1 MTIFTEISAL
11 AARPRGHTAFILLI
25 TVGTLL
31 AAAVLLSKLAAEQG
45 APMLWYLT
53 AAMSGSGVVLFA
65 TSRGAAAAPDRAP
78 TLTYSLVA
86 GGLLALGSALG
97 YLSVERVGASFVA
110 LAMAFPTMMTY
121 LLSLALGMDRF
132 DRGRL
137 AGVGAGLAG
146 GLILALG
153 KGIGAAPADVPA
165 LVMVCLMPAVL
176 AIGNIY
182 RTRFWPRG
190 AMPRLLAGQMLLC
203 GGGAC
208 PAGRHLA
215 ARAAQPFAARRPG
228 PACHDPRR
236 DPFLLAAICRL
247 LSSAA
252 DRGARL
258 SQPDRLG
265 RGAPRCARCDCR
277 ARRAYASGFRRGGG
291 PDRDRHRHF
300 PVQFQP
306 PCMRRARMN
315 TPTLSESAFP
325 VFRRWPAVHPD
336 RLQIFGA
343 PTPNGVKVSIMLEE
357 TGLSYEAHRVD
368 IMAGDQH
375 TEEFL
380 SLNPN
385 GKIPAI
391 VDPHGPEGKPFA
403 LWESGAILIY
413 LAEKTGRF
421 LPREPE
427 KRFETLQWL
436 MFQMG
441 GIGPIFGQVG
451 WFHKFGG
458 RDIADK
464 RPLDRYVR
472 ESRRLLDVLDARL
485 ADRQWI
491 VGGDYTIA
499 DMATLGWVENL
510 IGFYEA
516 AELVDFASLRHVP
529 DWLRRGLARPAV
541 QRGLVVAA
549 A

>member
-31 AAAVLLSKLAAEQG
+31 AAAVLLSKLTAEQG

-215 ARAAQPFAARRPG
+215 ARAAQPFAARRPVAILSFSLQYVAFFRLQQIAG
-228 PACHDPRR
+228 PVY
-236 DPFLLAAICRL
+236 
-247 LSSAA
+247 
-252 DRGARL
+252 L
-258 SQPDRLG
+258 SQIGSVAALLG
-265 RGAPRCARCDCR
+265 AL
-277 ARRAYASGFRRGGG
+277 
-291 PDRDRHRHF
+291 
-300 PVQFQP
+300 V
-306 PCMRRARMN
+306 
-315 TPTLSESAFP
+315 
-325 VFRRWPAVHPD
+325 
-336 RLQIFGA
+336 
-343 PTPNGVKVSIMLEE
+343 
-357 TGLSYEAHRVD
+357 
-368 IMAGDQH
+368 
-375 TEEFL
+375 
-380 SLNPN
+380 
-385 GKIPAI
+385 AI
-391 VDPHGPEGKPFA
+391 VVLGEHMQAGFA
-403 LWESGAILIY
+403 GAAVLIV
-413 LAEKTGRF
+413 TGIAI
-421 LPREPE
+421 
-427 KRFETLQWL
+427 
-436 MFQMG
+436 FQ
-441 GIGPIFGQVG
+441 
-451 WFHKFGG
+451 
-458 RDIADK
+458 
-464 RPLDRYVR
+464 Y
-472 ESRRLLDVLDARL
+472 SS
-485 ADRQWI
+485 
-491 VGGDYTIA
+491 
-499 DMATLGWVENL
+499 N
-510 IGFYEA
+510 
-516 AELVDFASLRHVP
+516 RH
-529 DWLRRGLARPAV
+529 A
-541 QRGLVVAA
+541 
-549 A
+549 

>member
-203 GGGAC
+203 GAALVL
-208 PAGRHLA
+208 PVAIWRHGLPSLSLLA
-215 ARAAQPFAARRPG
+215 G
-228 PACHDPRR
+228 PA
-236 DPFLLAAICRL
+236 LLATTLVAILSFSLQYVAFFRL
-247 LSSAA
+247 QQIA
-252 DRGARL
+252 GPVYL
-258 SQPDRLG
+258 SQIGSVAALLG
-265 RGAPRCARCDCR
+265 AL
-277 ARRAYASGFRRGGG
+277 
-291 PDRDRHRHF
+291 
-300 PVQFQP
+300 V
-306 PCMRRARMN
+306 
-315 TPTLSESAFP
+315 
-325 VFRRWPAVHPD
+325 
-336 RLQIFGA
+336 
-343 PTPNGVKVSIMLEE
+343 
-357 TGLSYEAHRVD
+357 
-368 IMAGDQH
+368 
-375 TEEFL
+375 
-380 SLNPN
+380 
-385 GKIPAI
+385 AI
-391 VDPHGPEGKPFA
+391 VVLGEHMQAGFA
-403 LWESGAILIY
+403 GAAVLIVIGI
-413 LAEKTGRF
+413 AI
-421 LPREPE
+421 
-427 KRFETLQWL
+427 
-436 MFQMG
+436 FQ
-441 GIGPIFGQVG
+441 
-451 WFHKFGG
+451 
-458 RDIADK
+458 
-464 RPLDRYVR
+464 Y
-472 ESRRLLDVLDARL
+472 SS
-485 ADRQWI
+485 
-491 VGGDYTIA
+491 
-499 DMATLGWVENL
+499 N
-510 IGFYEA
+510 
-516 AELVDFASLRHVP
+516 RH
-529 DWLRRGLARPAV
+529 A
-541 QRGLVVAA
+541 
-549 A
+549 